1 MQKKVYFHPI
11 IIRIT
16 HWVNFFALL
25 IMVTSGLRIYNASPI
40 FGDWTLPPIIQYGG
54 LAYARQWHFFAM
66 WIFFINGT
74 TWVLYNLLT
83 RRGRTTTLFGRQ
95 DVKGVLPMIKYYLR
109 IQKEHPFFRKYNAL
123 QKLAYTSVILI
134 GLCVILTGISIYW
147 PVQFGFVAA
156 IFGGYDTARVLHF
169 VFMAMLVLFFFGHL
183 VMVTIAGWSNF
194 LSIITGYGNEGPAE
208 RASSHS
214 AL

>member
-11 IIRIT
+11 IVRVT
-16 HWVNFFALL
+16 HWVNFVALL
-25 IMVTSGLRIYNASPI
+25 IMVTSGIRIYNASPI
-40 FGDWTLPPIIQYGG
+40 IGDWTIPPIIQYGG

-66 WIFFINGT
+66 WIFFINGVI
-74 TWVLYNLLT
+74 WVLYNFFT
-83 RRGRTTTLFGRQ
+83 GNARRTTLFGKQ

-123 QKLAYTSVILI
+123 QKLAYTSVMLI
-134 GLCVILTGISIYW
+134 GLGGILTGMSIYW
-147 PVQFGFVAA
+147 PVQFGFIAA
-156 IFGGYDTARVLHF
+156 LFGGYDSARVLHF
-169 VFMAMLVLFFFGHL
+169 VFMAMFVLFFVGHL

-194 LSIITGYGNEGPAE
+194 LSIFTGYGKEGPTE
-208 RASSHS
+208 RASSNS